1 VKGAYEGV
9 PMQEPISWNSLPR
22 AAEWLTGLTESQW
35 DATRLLDHLVASD
48 SPIKKDG
55 SIEISLLKIVK
66 VQLPREA
73 VFAAIERNA
82 TPSKR
87 KTDRHKHIATLYGS
101 PPGDTDAYTDGPYT
115 PPFCCL
121 NAGHLRD
128 LLLYPSLI
136 IGSLKKNQIYYGGG
150 QCETGSDLLWALPY
164 PTQHVITINDCFIER
179 DDLLSLGEQLC
190 GPIVSNAKLVG
201 GAQAADGNQAGDEV
215 KHAQATETKQS
226 SEEEYSD
233 LFDEVHYR
241 ELATMFPT
249 HNDPLKSAKDW
260 QKFSMRKKRNGLK
273 VAQVSNKDGMF
284 NPYKAARW
292 WIDERNPIGWDWP
305 KCMRKLANSLPSR
318 SKDEKHLLTGT
329 FD

>member
-1 VKGAYEGV
+1 
-9 PMQEPISWNSLPR
+9 MQEPISWNSLPR
-22 AAEWLTGLTESQW
+22 AAEWLTGLTDSQW

-55 SIEISLLKIVK
+55 SIEISLLTIVK

-73 VFAAIERNA
+73 VFATIERNA

-87 KTDRHKHIATLYGS
+87 KTDKHKSIATLYGS
-101 PPGDTDAYTDGPYT
+101 PPGDTDAYMDGPYT

-164 PTQHVITINDCFIER
+164 PTQHVITIDECFIER

-190 GPIVSNAKLVG
+190 RPQGLKPSNSEN
-201 GAQAADGNQAGDEV
+201 AQAGNEV
-215 KHAQATETKQS
+215 KQALATVTKQS
-226 SEEEYSD
+226 SEEGFAA

-249 HNDPLKSAKDW
+249 HNDPIKSANDW
-260 QKFSMRKKRNGLK
+260 KNFSERKGRNGLK
-273 VAQVSNKDGMF
+273 VAKVSDKGGMY

-305 KCMRKLANSLPSR
+305 KCVRKLANSLPIR
-318 SKDEKHLLTGT
+318 SKDEKHLLTGS